1 MAQSLSEQDLYDLVG
16 AKTHLK
22 PKSVERVW
30 DVIKEII
37 TSELQ
42 NNDSINLR
50 NFGTFKKVAKGGDD
64 EWVLNSFG
72 LQEKKYIAP
81 YDFVTFEP
89 SKNYIALVNSGYT
102 KPMTRK
108 SLMKYEE
115 TETVDTS
122 DMANDI
128 AVDPSVLEIVD
139 KVFKDKEK
147 PRRTHHFSDGT
158 QLPYKGKKVKCL
170 DTGVTYNSIL
180 EMSQHIPV
188 PYMRLYRGLRDGK
201 TQICGFTFEMEDDFI
216 DKKENEFDK
225 QIREENLH

>member
-16 AKTHLK
+16 AKAHLK
-22 PKSVERVW
+22 PKSVERIW
-30 DVIKEII
+30 SAIKEII

-42 NNDSINLR
+42 NNGSINLR
-50 NFGTFKKVAKGGDD
+50 NFGTFKKVTKGGDD
-64 EWVLNSFG
+64 EWVFNSFG
-72 LQEKKYIAP
+72 LQEKKYIEP

-102 KPMTRK
+102 KPLTRK

-139 KVFKDKEK
+139 KVLKEK
-147 PRRTHHFSDGT
+147 ENPIKRKKRKHRDM
-158 QLPYKGKKVKCL
+158 PYQGKKVKCI

-216 DKKENEFDK
+216 NKKENEFDK
-225 QIREENLH
+225 QIREKDLH